1 MSSIFFNLL
10 GVFVCGD
17 GECMKYFVLVI
28 CIMMVAPVH
37 AQVAVASQNYV
48 NTATADKVSTS
59 ATANQTMAG
68 NYVVSGSFKV
78 PTPPLPSAE

>member
-1 MSSIFFNLL
+1 MFFDLFD
-10 GVFVCGD
+10 VFFCGD
-17 GECMKYFVLVI
+17 GECMKYFVLII

-68 NYVVSGSFKV
+68 TYDVTGVMTV
-78 PTPPLPSAE
+78 ETPPLPPMP